1 MIQEGA
7 GRCAGARHNLSSEP
21 VRTDQKVFM
30 KLFSTILVLIV
41 CSGTMGCSA
50 SKTLFFPDVAL
61 SRTPQEIRYDV
72 NGNGR
77 ADFAL
82 QAGADNRATTL
93 AYAHEQDGRYARIYR
108 INDYAPDSVPHLIIL
123 LDSIPY
129 QCVLDF
135 YNAGRFSWFP
145 PPQKVI
151 APFPTMSAVIFNQ
164 ILQAPPLAGTNNYFY
179 DQRTNRICNRF
190 WDAAT
195 GGKTTWQ
202 RYLHYNADYM
212 REGLGFINTRKTFR
226 RELESIKQAFDQS
239 PDRVTIVYVVS
250 SAAMACKYGRQGID
264 DCLREVERLCLQLLW
279 ERQGALKISILADHG
294 HNLTPSQFVSI
305 KNILSEAGFAVRDKI
320 QSDTDIV
327 IDTEGLVTY
336 AGIHTRR
343 PAAVAD
349 VLLQKPQTQLALYMD
364 GERVIVRDSRGSAA
378 IEKKGGKI
386 RYVAIDRDV
395 LNYQPVVTLLTRSGK
410 ADAEGFASSDDWF
423 IATVD
428 HEWPNAPPRIWDAFH
443 GIVVCPSDLMITL
456 KDGYVSGYPL
466 FKAFIDMASSHGG
479 LNQVNSATF
488 LLSMT
493 GRATR
498 PLRSGEVL
506 QTIEPGYVPAI
517 RPGK

>member
-1 MIQEGA
+1 MRKIEDFVKRRRAKPCQ
-7 GRCAGARHNLSSEP
+7 
-21 VRTDQKVFM
+21 TVFM
-30 KLFSTILVLIV
+30 RLFSMVLVAIA
-41 CSGTMGCSA
+41 CSCPLGCA
-50 SKTLFFPDVAL
+50 SSKNLFFPDAAL

-72 NGNGR
+72 NNNGR

-82 QAGADNRATTL
+82 QADADNRTATL
-93 AYAHEQDGRYARIYR
+93 AYAPEEDGRYNRLYR
-108 INDYAPDSVPHLIIL
+108 INDYEADSVPHLIIL

-135 YNAGRFSWFP
+135 YTAGHFSWFP
-145 PPQKVI
+145 TPQKVI
-151 APFPTMSAVIFNQ
+151 APFPTLSAVIFNQ

-179 DQRTNRICNRF
+179 DQRTKRICNRF

-195 GGKTTWQ
+195 GGKSTWQ
-202 RYLHYNADYM
+202 RYLHYDADYM
-212 REGLGFINTRKTFR
+212 REGLGFVNTKKTFH
-226 RELESIKQAFDQS
+226 RELESIKQALDQS
-239 PDRVTIVYVVS
+239 PDRVTLVYVVS
-250 SAAMACKYGRQGID
+250 SAAMVCKFGRQGVD

-294 HNLTPSQFVSI
+294 HNLMPSQFVSI

-336 AGIHTRR
+336 VGIHTQH

-349 VLLQKPQTQLALYMD
+349 VLLQKPQMQLALYME

-378 IEKKGGKI
+378 IEKKGGKL
-386 RYVAIDRDV
+386 RYVARGRDV
-395 LNYQPVVTLLTRSGK
+395 LNYQPVVTLLTMSGK
-410 ADAEGFASSDDWF
+410 ADAEGFASPEDWF
-423 IATVD
+423 AATVD

-443 GIVVCPSDLMITL
+443 GIVICPSDLMITL
-456 KDGYVSGYPL
+456 KDGYISGYPV
-466 FKAFIDMASSHGG
+466 FRAFIDMASSHGG

-493 GRATR
+493 GRSNR
-498 PLRSGEVL
+498 PLRSSEVL
-506 QTIEPGYVPAI
+506 QTIEPGYRPAV
-517 RPGK
+517 RPEK

>member
-1 MIQEGA
+1 MFKQVVTKALVVIA
-7 GRCAGARHNLSSEP
+7 CICALGCASS
-21 VRTDQKVFM
+21 KN
-30 KLFSTILVLIV
+30 
-41 CSGTMGCSA
+41 
-50 SKTLFFPDVAL
+50 LFFPEAPF

-72 NGNGR
+72 NGNGK

-82 QAGADNRATTL
+82 QADTDNRTTTL
-93 AYAHEQDGRYARIYR
+93 AYANEEDGSYARLYR
-108 INDYAPDSVPHLIIL
+108 INDYTADSVPHLIIL

-135 YNAGRFSWFP
+135 YTAGHFSWLP
-145 PPQKVI
+145 PPRKVI
-151 APFPTMSAVIFNQ
+151 APFPTLSAVIFNQ

-179 DQRTNRICNRF
+179 DQRINRICNRF

-195 GGKTTWQ
+195 GGETAWQ
-202 RYLHYNADYM
+202 RCLHYNADYM
-212 REGLGFINTRKTFR
+212 REGLGFVNTRKTFN
-226 RELESIKQAFDQS
+226 RELESVKQTLDQS
-239 PDRVTIVYVVS
+239 PDRVTLAYVVS
-250 SAAMACKYGRQGID
+250 SAAMVCRYGRQGVD

-294 HNLTPSQFVSI
+294 HNLMPSQFVSI
-305 KNILSEAGFAVRDKI
+305 KNILNEAGFTVRDTI

-349 VLLQKPQTQLALYMD
+349 VLLQKPQMQLALYMQGD
-364 GERVIVRDSRGSAA
+364 RVIVRDSRGAAA
-378 IEKKGGKI
+378 IEKKDGKL
-386 RYVAIDRDV
+386 RYSVIDRDV
-395 LNYQPVVTLLTRSGK
+395 LNYQQVRAVLTMSGK
-410 ADAEGFASSDDWF
+410 ADAEGYASADDWF
-423 IATVD
+423 AATAD

-456 KDGYVSGYPL
+456 KDGYMSGYPL
-466 FKAFIDMASSHGG
+466 FRAFIDMASSHGG
-479 LNQVNSATF
+479 LNQASSATF

-493 GRATR
+493 GRSAR
-498 PLRSGEVL
+498 PLRSSEVL
-506 QTIEPGYVPAI
+506 QTIEPGYMPAI